1 MLQVII
7 PLKNRPE
14 IGDCVRSLLVG
25 FPVTKIIICDG
36 GTTESQCLIA
46 LHALA
51 QLKEIEWLKYPQS
64 DFNKAQ
70 LINQGILRATAEYL
84 LISDADI
91 IWNQPAILQLLYS
104 VLSPSSRKL
113 LLSIENGAESV
124 KNLPQL
130 LPTPANS
137 RENGIIC
144 CVKTVKE
151 SSPQTAAL
159 KRERYTYNIQI
170 REQIA
175 AVNIVEAVAGDR
187 DRPGCGLIC
196 TRKQTL
202 LCLGGYKQ
210 NFAGWGWEDQDL
222 LIRATLLGI
231 EICSAGK
238 VIHLSHSDGTRN
250 QHHQQLPPQQTRDRN
265 IISCLQSITKGALF
279 GDLAQPSILPPQ
291 FLKITTNFI
300 QNYSCE

>member
-91 IWNQPAILQLLYS
+91 IWNQQEILQLLYS
-104 VLSPSSRKL
+104 VVSPNSLKL
-113 LLSIENGAESV
+113 LSLNNIKTVE
-124 KNLPQL
+124 NLPQL
-130 LPTPANS
+130 LPVSAKS

-144 CVKTVKE
+144 CVKTVGE
-151 SSPQTAAL
+151 SRPQTAAL
-159 KRERYTYNIQI
+159 KRKRYTYNIQM
-170 REQIA
+170 RQQTA
-175 AVNIVEAVAGDR
+175 TVNIVEAVAGDR

-196 TRKQTL
+196 ARKQTL
-202 LCLGGYKQ
+202 LRLGGYKQ
-210 NFAGWGWEDQDL
+210 IFTGWGWEDQDL

-231 EICSAGK
+231 EICSAGN
-238 VIHLSHSDGTRN
+238 VIHISHADRTRN
-250 QHHQQLPPQQTRDRN
+250 QHHQQLPTQQTRDRN
-265 IISCLQSITKGALF
+265 IISCLQSLQKGALF
-279 GDLAQPSILPPQ
+279 GDLVQPPILPPQ
-291 FLKITTNFI
+291 ILEITTNFTS
-300 QNYSCE
+300 NYSRD